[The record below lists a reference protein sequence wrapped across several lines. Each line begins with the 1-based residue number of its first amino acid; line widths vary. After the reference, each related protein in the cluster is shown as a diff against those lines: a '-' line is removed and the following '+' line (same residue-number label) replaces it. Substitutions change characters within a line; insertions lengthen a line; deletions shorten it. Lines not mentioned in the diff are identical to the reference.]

1 MSSAGKR
8 TSLLANAVLGQIVD
22 HLALP
27 SSHVTV
33 RKVVVFSRLNEL
45 VHVIEWVP
53 AVVSL
58 SQLDP
63 ADRSRRINFNASSR
77 VQLASICIPIT
88 EDGVTCFKFL
98 ANLRDETG

>member
-33 RKVVVFSRLNEL
+33 CVVVFGRPNEL

-63 ADRSRRINFNASSR
+63 ADRSLRIKFNASSR
-77 VQLASICIPIT
+77 VQLASSCIPIT
-88 EDGVTCFKFL
+88 EDGVTCFKSL